1 MSIGNLHKMKPE
13 EQKVALKE
21 AGFKVDE
28 PVEDK
33 PKEKKN
39 KMAEEVGTS
48 GLRKELVDSVIKQ
61 VASRKYKFKQDLQRF
76 LKQTH
81 GRTHF

>member
-33 PKEKKN
+33 PKEKK
-39 KMAEEVGTS
+39 K
-48 GLRKELVDSVIKQ
+48 
-61 VASRKYKFKQDLQRF
+61 
-76 LKQTH
+76 
-81 GRTHF
+81 